1 MKFCPKPLEDAQ
13 VKPNIAIDGPAGA
26 GKSTVARKLAE
37 QLNYLY
43 IDTGAMYRAVAYYAL
58 ERGVDLDDQEQL
70 SRLAGEIE
78 VSLAYD
84 SDRRLKVFCNGVEIS
99 DKIRTQAV
107 SQSVSKVAKVPA
119 VRVRLVELQRRMAAG
134 GGVVMD
140 GRDIGSVVLPDA
152 QLKFFIT
159 ASIEQRTRRRLKEL
173 KEQGCPVN
181 FDELKAEILQRDK
194 IDSSRENSPLVRV
207 PDAILVDT
215 SDMTIEEVVREIL
228 NISRKRLGEDV

>member
-1 MKFCPKPLEDAQ
+1 MEDIQ

-58 ERGVDLDDQEQL
+58 EKGVDLDDQEQI

-84 SDRRLKVFCNGVEIS
+84 SERRLKVFCNGVEIS

-119 VRVRLVELQRRMAAG
+119 VRVRLVELQRRMAVR

-159 ASIEQRTRRRLKEL
+159 ASIEQRTRRRMKEL

-215 SDMTIEEVVREIL
+215 SDMAVEEVVREIL
-228 NISRKRLGEDV
+228 SISRKRLGEDV

>member
-1 MKFCPKPLEDAQ
+1 M
-13 VKPNIAIDGPAGA
+13 KPNIAIDGPAGA

-58 ERGVDLDDQEQL
+58 EKGVDLDDQEQI

-78 VSLAYD
+78 VSLDYD

-152 QLKFFIT
+152 QLKFFVT
-159 ASIEQRTRRRLKEL
+159 ASIEQRTRRRMKEL

-207 PDAILVDT
+207 PDAILIDT
-215 SDMTIEEVVREIL
+215 SDMAVEEVVREIL
-228 NISRKRLGEDV
+228 SISRKMLGEDV